1 VRYGGDVWVESVVGK
16 GTTFRIELPISSG
29 VGVEEAPTSEP
40 RESAATAVRI
50 LAVDIEPAFRELLS
64 ITLSADGHM
73 VDRARD
79 GEEAWD
85 LVQSQNY
92 DCITINMGMPRMGGQ
107 LLYELIKDYSNELAR
122 RCIFITGADR
132 SKEVREFIAS
142 SGNPSLGKPFHLD
155 DIRTLVL
162 GHL

>member
-1 VRYGGDVWVESVVGK
+1 
-16 GTTFRIELPISSG
+16 
-29 VGVEEAPTSEP
+29 
-40 RESAATAVRI
+40 
-50 LAVDIEPAFRELLS
+50 VDNEPAFRELLA

-73 VDRARD
+73 VDRAKD

-122 RCIFITGADR
+122 RYIFITGADR
-132 SKEVREFIAS
+132 SKEVQEFIAP

-155 DIRTLVL
+155 EVRTLVL
-162 GHL
+162 GRLGDNEP